1 MVKRG
6 ILLMMFLAW
15 GAAAVANATTGSR
28 WLLAVGV
35 QKFVDTRIATLAYTT
50 LDADSLRDYFAAD
63 GVPAG
68 HIKLLVNEQ
77 ATKANILAALDT
89 IRKEISPADTL
100 FFFYSSHGVGDA
112 QGHTYFVT
120 FDTVI
125 DELSTTA
132 LPMQLIKDKL
142 ENFGCENVILLAD
155 TCHSGGAKSLD
166 RPHEES
172 FNKLLRAANQ
182 KTRIAIL
189 TSSRTHESSL
199 ESPEW
204 SHGVFTYYL
213 LEGLSGQSDN
223 YPADGQVS
231 VTELFDYLLV
241 AVPRATD
248 RAQHPSARFSYNWPK
263 EKTEDVRFGKVM
275 SKTTAR
281 SLLGAG
287 AEKKAP
293 VAPAA
298 APENRPAGWE
308 NVINGPNP

>member
-1 MVKRG
+1 V
-6 ILLMMFLAW
+6 AS
-15 GAAAVANATTGSR
+15 AATGSR

-50 LDADSLRDYFAAD
+50 LDADSIRDYFEAD
-63 GVPAG
+63 GVPAD
-68 HIKLLVNEQ
+68 HVLLLVDEQ
-77 ATKANILAALDT
+77 ATKANILSALDT
-89 IRKEISPADTL
+89 IRKKISAADTL

-112 QGHTYFVT
+112 KGRTYFVT

-125 DELSTTA
+125 DELDTTA
-132 LPMQLIKDKL
+132 LPMQLIKEKL

-172 FNKLLRAANQ
+172 YDKLLRAAHQ

-204 SHGVFTYYL
+204 AHGVFTYYL

-263 EKTEDVRFGKVM
+263 EKTEDVPFGKVM
-275 SKTTAR
+275 NKATAK
-281 SLLGAG
+281 SLLGAE

-293 VAPAA
+293 VPATGPAA
-298 APENRPAGWE
+298 APQNKPGGWE
-308 NVINGPNP
+308 SVISGPNP